1 LLLVLV
7 DTDILELIIP
17 LHNIPELDL
26 EQMVKIQVD
35 LGFRQLVVGTVE
47 QCYLMVLHHKLLKE
61 LPHHTM
67 VFFRHKVI
75 PHLIQSLH
83 QLIRIYLV
91 EFVP

>member
-1 LLLVLV
+1 MLLVLV
-7 DTDILELIIP
+7 DTDILDLIIRNHKI
-17 LHNIPELDL
+17 LELDL

-35 LGFRQLVVGTVE
+35 LGFRQLVVGMVE
-47 QCYLMVLHHKLLKE
+47 QCYLIVIHHKLLQE